1 MSNLLLQLVLA
12 ILLVSRTRSQVSNNA
27 IFKLAPIASASPQST
42 TFTLVANKNCNATV
56 VTQIYELYA
65 KNRLVFQTCVSDGQY
80 TIFPY
85 TGILPTPQ
93 QIKGMSSSLACRA
106 IFMSVLL
113 CGIPEC
119 VISNLSVRAAVE
131 TLLKI
136 GVNMDIYPNASNV
149 NPFTDRFVELVRWRR
164 DVNLAQ
170 DAHLPCDSGSKL
182 YAEYASNLFSITTS
196 GLYRLTSDKEI
207 QFRSTINGVFSQ
219 DLIIAKPSVLELQG
233 SGSGIMVVVVS
244 PTEASQGST
253 SASIDVAASDLEPK
267 AISKESLISPVIE
280 SSDAISKEA
289 TARTFS
295 SGSLV
300 VTFWTFFMLIRESSQ
315 SWESLSTNL
324 YYDVSRFNIYS
335 DSPLAL

>member
-1 MSNLLLQLVLA
+1 MSNLMLQLVFA
-12 ILLVSRTRSQVSNNA
+12 ILLVSRTRSQVSNNVT
-27 IFKLAPIASASPQST
+27 FKLAPIASASPQST
-42 TFTLVANKNCNATV
+42 TFTLVNNNNCNVTV

-80 TIFPY
+80 TVFPY

-93 QIKGMSSSLACRA
+93 QIKSMSGSLACRA
-106 IFMSVLL
+106 VFMSLLL

-136 GVNMDIYPNASNV
+136 GTDMDIYPDASNV
-149 NPFTDRFVELVRWRR
+149 VPFTDRFVEMVRWRR

-170 DAHLPCDSGSKL
+170 AAHLPCDSGSKL

-207 QFRSTINGVFSQ
+207 QFRLTINEEFSQ

-244 PTEASQGST
+244 PTEGSQGSSST
-253 SASIDVAASDLEPK
+253 TIDVAVSDVEPK

-280 SSDAISKEA
+280 ISDAISRDA
-289 TARTFS
+289 TARMFLS
-295 SGSLV
+295 RSIV
-300 VTFWTFFMLIRESSQ
+300 VMIWTFFMLI
-315 SWESLSTNL
+315 
-324 YYDVSRFNIYS
+324 
-335 DSPLAL
+335 

>member
-1 MSNLLLQLVLA
+1 
-12 ILLVSRTRSQVSNNA
+12 
-27 IFKLAPIASASPQST
+27 
-42 TFTLVANKNCNATV
+42 
-56 VTQIYELYA
+56 
-65 KNRLVFQTCVSDGQY
+65 
-80 TIFPY
+80 
-85 TGILPTPQ
+85 
-93 QIKGMSSSLACRA
+93 
-106 IFMSVLL
+106 
-113 CGIPEC
+113 
-119 VISNLSVRAAVE
+119 
-131 TLLKI
+131 
-136 GVNMDIYPNASNV
+136 MDIYPNASNV

-295 SGSLV
+295 SDIDITS
-300 VTFWTFFMLIRESSQ
+300 FSRESSQ

-324 YYDVSRFNIYS
+324 YYDLLRRIHRAFYIWKQISNNNSKLASTHLQQMSISRSLIQVYNGNPSKRVMDREYQSTIS
-335 DSPLAL
+335 ESGSISRRR